1 MTCGR
6 STPPRETPWLRVN
19 MVSTVDG
26 AATGESGLTAS
37 INNEPD
43 QRVFHLLRELA
54 DCVVVGAGTARTEG
68 YPPLD
73 VPTVVVSRSGSVP
86 EKMRG
91 AEPGRG
97 AAGDRQRGRAG
108 SRPRGTCSAPDNV
121 LVLGSHRVD
130 LAALKQSLVDRG
142 FGDILCEGGP
152 HLLRDLLDQGVADE
166 LDCTFVPRLVAGV
179 QSAHHRRPAGRR
191 APDAADARRGGRH
204 PAGALV
210 HALSRASS
218 AGRRLGQRMIHLLVV
233 VVRMTMT
240 TPPSSVR
247 LALLS
252 RQEVSPSGMAP

>member
-1 MTCGR
+1 MRTLLGPEGDLR
-6 STPPRETPWLRVN
+6 EVYAAPETPWLRVN
-19 MVSTVDG
+19 MVSTIDG

-43 QRVFHLLRELA
+43 QRVFRLLRELA

-91 AEPGRG
+91 ADPGRVLLATVSV
-97 AAGDRQRGRAG
+97 AAGLEDARDVLGA
-108 SRPRGTCSAPDNV
+108 DNV

-130 LAALKQSLVDRG
+130 LAALKQALVDRG

-166 LDCTFVPRLVAGV
+166 LDCTFVPRMVAGV
-179 QSAHHRRPAGRR
+179 QSRITDGPPVDVALTLQTLVEQDGTLLGRWFTR
-191 APDAADARRGGRH
+191 
-204 PAGALV
+204 
-210 HALSRASS
+210 
-218 AGRRLGQRMIHLLVV
+218 
-233 VVRMTMT
+233 
-240 TPPSSVR
+240 
-247 LALLS
+247 
-252 RQEVSPSGMAP
+252 